1 VLLAPT
7 YVRKEFVISATGKDF
22 YRVQASVDAQ

>member
-7 YVRKEFVISATGKDF
+7 YVRKEFIITNATGKDF
-22 YRVQASVDAQ
+22 YRVTSVAP